1 MTEPEEHL
9 VSLIGK
15 YVPAESDKWSSGRF
29 RLIKALSTSHKG
41 DIAEEFVVWLA
52 KWHGFDAEKHKSKR
66 GQWDVRVAGVT
77 LEVKVATEDIG
88 GSFQFNGV
96 RYDTKYDRLL
106 VVGISPDRALFNIYL
121 RRDLMDMPLVRMAKD
136 TNSTFKLTRR
146 AGQLLSLS
154 EFPKFFGKPTK

>member
-9 VSLIGK
+9 ISLIDK
-15 YVPAESDKWSSGRF
+15 HVLAKSDKWGSGRF
-29 RLIKALSTSHKG
+29 RLIKTLSTSHKG
-41 DIAEEFVVWLA
+41 DIAEEFAVWLA

-66 GQWDVRVAGVT
+66 GQWDVRIAGVT

-106 VVGISPDRALFNIYL
+106 VVGISPDRALFNIYP
-121 RRDLMDMPLVRMAKD
+121 RRDLMDMPLVRMAKG
-136 TNSTFKLTRR
+136 TNSAFKLTRK
-146 AGQLLSLS
+146 AEQLRDLS
-154 EFPKFFGKPTK
+154 EFPGFFEKSK